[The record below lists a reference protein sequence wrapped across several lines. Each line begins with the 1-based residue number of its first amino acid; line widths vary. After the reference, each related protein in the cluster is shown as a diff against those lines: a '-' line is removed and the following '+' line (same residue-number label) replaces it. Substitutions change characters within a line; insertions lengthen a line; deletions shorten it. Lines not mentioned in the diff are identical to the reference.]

1 MLETKPCEV
10 CGSVIVKPASCSKA
24 DWPKRRFCSRACKA
38 ESQRGKDAWN
48 KGLEMPKTAPRHPC
62 RICGQPTKYRASLTS
77 ITGMVHCDQPECV
90 EASRRLKNERIAAR
104 AVEMYATG
112 KRPKVRHAWDNVS
125 RISREET
132 MIAPWFTSQGWVAQH
147 RVKTGASGNL
157 PKQFDLDF
165 ALPDRK
171 LFVEIDGSVH
181 RLRKERDARRDAML
195 AELGWTGLRLPS
207 DLVASDVDAAVHRIT
222 SWLSELVS

>member
-1 MLETKPCEV
+1 MTETKPCEM
-10 CGSVIVKPASCSKA
+10 CGAVIVKPASCSRA
-24 DWPKRRFCSRACKA
+24 DWPKRRFCSPTCKA

-48 KGLEMPKTAPRHPC
+48 KGLELPKTAPRHPC
-62 RICGQPTKYRASLTS
+62 RICGQPTKYRASLTTV
-77 ITGMVHCDQPECV
+77 TGMVRCDQPECI

-104 AVEMYATG
+104 AVEMYASG
-112 KRPKVRHAWDNVS
+112 ERRKLRNGWDNVS

-132 MIAPWFTSQGWVAQH
+132 MIAPWFESQGWTAQH
-147 RVKTGASGNL
+147 RVKTSAPRGMPS
-157 PKQFDLDF
+157 KFDLDF
-165 ALPDRK
+165 ALPERK

-207 DLVASDVDAAVHRIT
+207 DLVASDMEAAIHRVT
-222 SWLSELVS
+222 SWLSDTVS